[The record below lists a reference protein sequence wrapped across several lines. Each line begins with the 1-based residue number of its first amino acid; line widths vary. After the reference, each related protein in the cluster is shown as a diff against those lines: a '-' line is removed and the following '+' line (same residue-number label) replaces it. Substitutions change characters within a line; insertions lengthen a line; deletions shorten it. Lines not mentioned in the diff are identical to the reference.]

1 MSTTLEWIRD
11 HYDADKDRLISFDE
25 VNGAVKDYFSGEI
38 SDEQVGAVRD
48 AFDAHTLLPDY
59 GFNTMS
65 VSDGHVVSVN
75 IPSGAMLKIEG
86 VEVI

>member
-38 SDEQVGAVRD
+38 SNEQVGAVRD
-48 AFDAHTLLPDY
+48 AYNAQTLLPDY
-59 GFNTMS
+59 GGSFHTLSN
-65 VSDGHVVSVN
+65 VVSCN
-75 IPSGAMLKIEG
+75 IPTGAMLKVNG